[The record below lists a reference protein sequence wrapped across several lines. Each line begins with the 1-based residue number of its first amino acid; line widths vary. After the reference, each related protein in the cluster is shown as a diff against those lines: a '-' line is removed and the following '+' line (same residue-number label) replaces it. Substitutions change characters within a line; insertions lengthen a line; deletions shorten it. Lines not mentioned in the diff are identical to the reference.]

1 MTRQVLL
8 HEAKTEADKGYREP
22 RDHSE
27 VSRRPRPRARILIVD
42 DEPLFGQTISLLLGI
57 EHEVLVEHSGRGAL
71 GVLSNDADFDLV
83 LCDLSLPDMNG
94 PEIYARVSE
103 QRPDLARRFVF
114 VTGGAF
120 TESTREF
127 MERHDGFRLEKPF
140 RISELE
146 RLLDLVCAN
155 SAISA

>member
-1 MTRQVLL
+1 MTRQALL
-8 HEAKTEADKGYREP
+8 QEATTEADNGYLEP
-22 RDHSE
+22 RDRSE

-57 EHEVLVEHSGRGAL
+57 EHEVVVEHSGRTAL
-71 GVLSNDADFDLV
+71 VRLTNDADFDLV

-94 PEIYARVSE
+94 AQIYERVSQ

-127 MERHDGFRLEKPF
+127 MERHNGLSLEKPF

-146 RLLDLVCAN
+146 RLLELVCAR
-155 SAISA
+155 SKISA